1 MLINNEEHNDICVG
15 IDLGTTNSVLATITV
30 KPSGAAVSK
39 VVELSRAVDV
49 YNILGKKS
57 ALSSQKKPLLPS
69 CVYYR
74 QENNYEPVVGDFA
87 KMQYFL
93 RPHLV
98 AKSIKSQ
105 MGKEFAEG
113 LSEDIPDK
121 SPAQISARILK
132 HMLTQ
137 AEKIYRCRIDDA
149 IITVP
154 ANFDPIMCKATR
166 DAAELAGI
174 KVYNKDGSER
184 PVLLSEPN
192 AVIYDL
198 INQVHNG
205 EVSEQIL
212 DLSAPRNVLV
222 FDLGGGTLDITMHT
236 ISRRED
242 CPDVLRVDDIATNR
256 YTLLGGDDFDEALA
270 EAMYKRYLKQYEGHT
285 TIQSQLQQK
294 KTVIMAQLR
303 SYAEALKLDVS
314 SRCSSDFDDGWFD
327 EEENYPTGGNM
338 GGIGFAY
345 DDVFTKEEVEE
356 ILEPFMARKLTMA
369 DADNLAD
376 IKETQN
382 IIYPILDVLNKAK
395 AKLNNDVQ
403 VDAVIV
409 NGGMSKF
416 YMVTDRLKEFFG
428 LEPICALDPDQAVA
442 RGAAVYHYYLHKFA
456 ELQDNMRLIGDKA
469 EENTA
474 SEESMTL
481 YKPAKGQEGLS
492 AASLKVLQGVQ
503 AVEWSSPVLN
513 ETLYLGLRDG
523 HNDPIIKAGENLPY
537 ASQTMTGY
545 RLTDNQSVVD
555 IPIRCMNADGSFRTI
570 AVGRMTFKNSYPTGA
585 AVEFRVD
592 MSASKIITMRAWT
605 LQEDGS
611 AAEEVVAELSV
622 SENKMIGS
630 SNIVLTNNKYINATK
645 GNVSYDVY
653 TELRKLRGRCVDEA
667 TLGINGY
674 LTEKPKKHVNRLFR
688 ASNPEDFAEP
698 ILAELESSR
707 NRTEF
712 RMRLFQLGRYMC
724 KYWTAEERHAL
735 TKACFKQL
743 QNILCGIEG
752 SGPTTVTNMMA
763 MSCLTACAT
772 KDEIMQLSVLENSAK
787 YSYHLLTV
795 CAITG
800 NEADWAASRF
810 LQKLTAEN
818 YFYNDRLNHFARC
831 MGQALNVANDKKL
844 MPVAD
849 RIVSEISKVLLS
861 GSMRPLSM
869 LGCVTALG
877 WLCDRRG
884 GKNIVSEAMYN
895 QGCALVKEV
904 KDWYLKKRLTVGLRT
919 LNTVEKLLSG
929 ANLTQEEEDLLLVK
943 IED

>member
-294 KTVIMAQLR
+294 KTMIMAQLR

-369 DADNLAD
+369 DSDNLAD

-469 EENTA
+469 ERNTA

-481 YKPAKGQEGLS
+481 YKPAKGQEELS
-492 AASLKVLQGVQ
+492 AVSLKVLQGVQ

-513 ETLYLGLRDG
+513 DTLYLGLRDG

-537 ASQTMTGY
+537 ASQTMAGY

-585 AVEFRVD
+585 DVEFRVD

-611 AAEEVVAELSV
+611 VAEEVVAELSV
-622 SENKMIGS
+622 SENKAVGS
-630 SNIVLTNNKYINATK
+630 ANITLSNNKYLNAVK
-645 GNVSYDVY
+645 GSTTFDVY
-653 TELRKLRGRCVDEA
+653 TELRRLRGCCLDAV
-667 TLGINGY
+667 TLGIKSR
-674 LTEKPKKHVNRLFR
+674 LVESPKKVVNRLFR
-688 ASNPEDFAEP
+688 AANPEAFAEP
-698 ILAELESSR
+698 ILDELA
-707 NRTEF
+707 NKHYRTEY

-724 KYWTAEERHAL
+724 KYWTEAERRAL
-735 TKACFKQL
+735 TEACFAQIDR
-743 QNILCGIEG
+743 ILNRIEDCG
-752 SGPTTVTNMMA
+752 TTIATNMTA
-763 MSCLTACAT
+763 MSCLSACAT
-772 KDEIMQLSVLENSAK
+772 KKEIMRLAVLENSPK

-795 CAITG
+795 FAITG
-800 NEADWAASRF
+800 VEADWVAKIF
-810 LQKLTAEN
+810 LQKFNVIN
-818 YFYNDRLNHFARC
+818 YLQYDRINHYARC
-831 MGQALNVANDKKL
+831 VGQALHAAKDQNLQAYVDTIVA
-844 MPVAD
+844 
-849 RIVSEISKVLLS
+849 EICKALASRS
-861 GSMRPLSM
+861 IRTLSM
-869 LGCVTALG
+869 LGCVVAIG
-877 WLCDRRG
+877 WLCDRRT
-884 GKNIVSEAMYN
+884 GKSLASEDMY
-895 QGCALVKEV
+895 ALGNATV
-904 KDWYLKKRLTVGLRT
+904 KDFLAWYIAHGYTVGLRT